1 MNNLAIWIVIL
12 ILAYAV
18 LRLWLWTEKRVDEH
32 VKHIKDLEWKVED
45 LQENSTY
52 HREEIDRL
60 RKDKVDMEE
69 YLK

>member
-1 MNNLAIWIVIL
+1 MDNLAIWIVIL

-18 LRLWLWTEKRVDEH
+18 YRLWRSTVERAREH
-32 VKHIKDLEWKVED
+32 VEHIKELEWKVEH
-45 LQENSTY
+45 LEENSTY

>member
-1 MNNLAIWIVIL
+1 MDNLAIWIVIL

-18 LRLWLWTEKRVDEH
+18 YRLWRSTVEMAREH
-32 VKHIKDLEWKVED
+32 VEHIKKLEWKVEH
-45 LQENSTY
+45 LEKNSTY